1 MLTNMENN
9 PFVLFLVSFCIFKS
23 LFAWEL
29 TVFRSMIGRNTQLK
43 YATVSLFLVVVNVIY
58 LFKVSNIQSINIIK
72 NTTKSETLSYEK
84 GIFVFAGVVIDV
96 TFQM

>member
-9 PFVLFLVSFCIFKS
+9 PFVLFLVSFSIFKS

-29 TVFRSMIGRNTQLK
+29 TVFRSMIGCNTQLK
-43 YATVSLFLVVVNVIY
+43 YITISLFLVVVNVY
-58 LFKVSNIQSINIIK
+58 LFKVSNIQSIKIIT
-72 NTTKSETLSYEK
+72 NTTKCETLSYEK